1 MLGTEA
7 KKIDWAKVKQV
18 VEQTL
23 GKWAKGVWIEKG
35 STFTEGEAK
44 RHLKM
49 GVHDYYSIG
58 FGTRYY
64 GWIGLDAEYNVLPYP
79 SLYQTGD
86 GQSQVNRSV
95 EEIDFD
101 EVIRKARWVL
111 YFHYCDWE
119 GERYISLGEIRKEAD
134 K

>member
-23 GKWAKGVWIEKG
+23 GEWTKGVWIEKG

-44 RHLKM
+44 RHFKI
-49 GVHDYYSIG
+49 GVHNYFSIG
-58 FGTRYY
+58 FGTRHY
-64 GWIGLDAEYNVLPYP
+64 GWIPLDNEYNVLPYP
-79 SLYQTGD
+79 ELTKTGD
-86 GQSQVNRSV
+86 GQYWTDRSP
-95 EEIDFD
+95 EDIDYD
-101 EVIRKARWVL
+101 DVMRKARWVL

-119 GERYISLGEIRKEAD
+119 GERYISLGEIKKEAD